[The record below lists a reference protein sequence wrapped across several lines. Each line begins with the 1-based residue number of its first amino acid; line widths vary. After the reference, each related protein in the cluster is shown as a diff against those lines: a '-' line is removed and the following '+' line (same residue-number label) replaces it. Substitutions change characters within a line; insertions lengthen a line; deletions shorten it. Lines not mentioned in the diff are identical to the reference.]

1 MPEGVTSTVRL
12 DGGGEALRE
21 AVSAHVKSQ
30 FRPVLVVLDGVR
42 VGDRVVVEGNA
53 LVGRDPAAELCLGDA
68 GVSWH
73 HAYIE
78 DRGGSWAVV
87 DAQSTNGTCVNG
99 EVVTDAPLRS
109 GDKLV
114 FGSTL
119 VRFDLQDD
127 ADRAYDEFVSRLV
140 SIDDLTGLLLRR
152 RFDRELERLLDEA
165 RVEGVSVGMLV
176 MDLDGIKAI
185 NDRHGHAFGAF
196 AIAEAGRLIGAAVG
210 SRGLACRWGGDE
222 YLAALKGLDQPAA
235 VEVAEAIRLSVE
247 RHRFER
253 DGVRLRPR
261 VSIGVAAFPE
271 DALDQDTLF
280 ERADGALYEAKRAG
294 KNRVCGFRGP

>member
-1 MPEGVTSTVRL
+1 MSSTLRL
-12 DGGGEALRE
+12 DAGGEAFRE
-21 AVSAHVKSQ
+21 AVSDHVKSQ

-42 VGDRVVVEGNA
+42 VGDRIVVEGNA

-99 EVVTDAPLRS
+99 EVVTEAPLTH

-119 VRFDLQDD
+119 VRFELQDA
-127 ADRAYDEFVSRLV
+127 ADRAYDEFVTRLV

-152 RFDRELERLLDEA
+152 RFDRELDRLLDEA
-165 RVEGVSVGMLV
+165 RLRQAPVGMLV
-176 MDLDGIKAI
+176 MDLDGVKAI
-185 NDRHGHAFGAF
+185 NDEHGHAFGAYV
-196 AIAEAGRLIGAAVG
+196 ISEAGRLIGAAVG
-210 SRGLACRWGGDE
+210 ARGIACRWGGDE
-222 YLAALKGLDQPAA
+222 YLAALTGLDRSAA
-235 VEVAEAIRLSVE
+235 IDVAEAIRLAIE

-253 DGVRLRPR
+253 DGVCLIPR
-261 VSIGVAAFPE
+261 ISIGVAVFPDHASNRE
-271 DALDQDTLF
+271 LLF
-280 ERADGALYEAKRAG
+280 ERADVALYQAKRAG
-294 KNRVCGFRGP
+294 KNRVCAFAAAD